1 MIKKSVFENEIISNM
16 QKELLANDKSVAIN
30 KLDVAVDY
38 LHSAIDIFESFGM
51 QSQAD
56 ATLNILLKIAKKHKK
71 VDRHTKGLDSKK
83 MLSNLMDHGTE
94 FNLAD
99 DATLSDLLDADVSEE
114 DLNFLKRFDLA
125 DDFEDEE

>member
-16 QKELLANDKSVAIN
+16 QKELLANDKSEATD
-30 KLDVAVDY
+30 KLSVAVDY
-38 LHSAIDIFESFGM
+38 LHSAIDIFEAFGM

-71 VDRHTKGLDSKK
+71 VDSHTKGLNSKK
-83 MLSNLMDHGTE
+83 ILSNLVDHGTE

-99 DATLSDLLDADVSEE
+99 DATLSDLLDADVSDEE
-114 DLNFLKRFDLA
+114 LKVLERFDFS
-125 DDFEDEE
+125 DFEDEE

>member
-16 QKELLANDKSVAIN
+16 QKELLANDKSIANN
-30 KLDVAVDY
+30 KLGVAVDY

-71 VDRHTKGLDSKK
+71 VDSHTKGLDSKK

-99 DATLSDLLDADVSEE
+99 DATLSDLLDADVSDE